1 MKIAYFI
8 TGLGLGGA
16 EVVTINLARQ
26 MVEAGNK
33 VMIVYLSG
41 ANEHTNI
48 DSRIEVIGLEMQKT
62 AFGMLRALH
71 RASRIVRRWR
81 PDVVHGNMIHANIF
95 VRLMRILV
103 KVPKVVC
110 SEHSMDIRGRGRMLA
125 YRLTDFLSDV
135 NTNVS
140 NEATVHFIVA
150 KAFGRDKSQAMYNG
164 IDTSSFVRTPVAGL
178 DIRSK
183 YGIEPTEFVFIHVGR
198 LTQAKDHN
206 MLVNAFAKISGA
218 KLLLLGK
225 GELLVQI
232 EEQISDLGLGDRII
246 LAGAHSNTVDYYSAA
261 DCLVLSSAWEGLPT
275 VVLEAMSCSL
285 PVITTDVGAARE
297 TIADEQWIT
306 SSHDVQ
312 ALAQVMSQMIKLSR
326 AERLAL
332 GDKNA
337 QKAQKFDIHHISQLW
352 QQIYQQL

>member
-16 EVVTINLARQ
+16 EVVTINLARH

-48 DSRIEVIGLEMQKT
+48 DPHIEVIGLAMQKT
-62 AFGMLRALH
+62 VFGMLGALL
-71 RASRIVRRWR
+71 RASQIVRRWR

-110 SEHSMDIRGRGRMLA
+110 SEHSMDIRGRARMLA

-150 KAFGRDKSQAMYNG
+150 KAFGRNKSQVMYNG
-164 IDTSSFVRTPVAGL
+164 IDTSSFVRTSVAGL
-178 DIRSK
+178 DIRLK
-183 YGIEPTEFVFIHVGR
+183 YGIEPDEFVFIHVGR
-198 LTQAKDHN
+198 LTQAKDHK
-206 MLVNAFAKISGA
+206 LLLNAFAKVAGA

-225 GELLVQI
+225 GELLGQI
-232 EEQISDLGLGDRII
+232 EKQSVDLGLGDRVI

-275 VVLEAMSCSL
+275 VILEAMSCSL

-297 TIADEQWIT
+297 TITDARWIT
-306 SSHDVQ
+306 PSHDAQ
-312 ALAQVMSQMIKLSR
+312 SLAQAMNQMIKLPL

-332 GDKNA
+332 GEKNA
-337 QKAQKFDIHHISQLW
+337 HKAQKFDIHHIGQLW